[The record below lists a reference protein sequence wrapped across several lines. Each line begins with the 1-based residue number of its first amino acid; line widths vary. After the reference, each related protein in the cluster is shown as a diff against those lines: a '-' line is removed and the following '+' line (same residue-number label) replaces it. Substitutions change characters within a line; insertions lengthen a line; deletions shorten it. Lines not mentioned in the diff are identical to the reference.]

1 MGEEVHARRRRA
13 ADRMRVSR
21 PARRERP
28 DRAAR
33 RGEEAL
39 RAGRLET
46 KAHQDFHRRGRRR
59 RALPSRSPP
68 ARRRLHRRLAACE
81 HVSGIFLTRVTRIFQ
96 DSAFS
101 KFALGACDL
110 PVTALLLPVFFVPPS
125 RFPVDSLGIAFTA
138 PVFLLLFTGKQ
149 ASTAHPLAETRTWP
163 SPRSR
168 RCGISAARPECRR
181 RRRPRVI

>member
-96 DSAFS
+96 DSVFT
-101 KFALGACDL
+101 KFAPGRSKREWPPERGASSVARSLAACDF
-110 PVTALLLPVFFVPPS
+110 PVTALLLPVLFVPPA
-125 RFPVDSLGIAFTA
+125 RFPVDFPSVALTA

-149 ASTAHPLAETRTWP
+149 ACTAHPSAETRT
-163 SPRSR
+163 
-168 RCGISAARPECRR
+168 
-181 RRRPRVI
+181 